1 MPIPIP
7 TPTSRVVRRPAAV
20 RRLAVRLL
28 LPLALLLAGC
38 SLKGAA
44 VRTLTPALDPFL
56 DGLFAEADLE
66 LAEPA
71 FATDLHL
78 LEGLRRTRDNARLAE
93 LQAMALTGY
102 ALLFAEGVDDARA
115 GALYLRARDA
125 GQGLLGVDP
134 FLMDE
139 EAFRGWLAEQGDEAL
154 PGLFWTAFPYG
165 AWMQLNLGS
174 QEAIFRLPRVE
185 AIVGRCLELD
195 ESYFHGA
202 GHLFLGALDCL
213 RPRFVGGDPDRGRER
228 FARAAAAGGQDLLL
242 ATLFEARYYCPAAL
256 DEARFDEILAGTAGF
271 DLERRPD
278 LRLLNAW
285 ALRQLKGLEARREE
299 LF

>member
-1 MPIPIP
+1 MTACPSSIASGNP
-7 TPTSRVVRRPAAV
+7 TDRPRRPF
-20 RRLAVRLL
+20 LHL
-28 LPLALLLAGC
+28 LPLLALLALCGC

-44 VRTLTPALDPFL
+44 VRTLTPALDPFI
-56 DGLFAEADLE
+56 DGLFAEPDLA

-71 FATDLHL
+71 FAVDLHL

-93 LQAMALTGY
+93 LQAMALTGS
-102 ALLFAEGVDDARA
+102 ALLFAEGVDDERA
-115 GALYLRARDA
+115 GRLYLRARDN
-125 GQGLLGVDP
+125 GLGLLGVDP

-139 EAFRGWLAEQGDEAL
+139 DGFRAWLARQGQETL

-165 AWMQLNLGS
+165 AWMQLNLAS

-185 AIVGRCLELD
+185 AMIGRCLELD
-195 ESYFHGA
+195 EGYFHGT

-213 RPRFVGGDPDRGRER
+213 RPRFVGGDPDKGRER
-228 FARAAAAGGQDLLL
+228 FARGAAAGGPDLLL
-242 ATLFEARYYCPAAL
+242 ALLFEARYYCPAAL
-256 DEARFDEILAGTAGF
+256 DETRFDEILAGAADF
-271 DLERRPD
+271 DLESRPD

-285 ALRQLKGLEARREE
+285 ALRELAGLAAKRGE